1 MRKVALISVQEL
13 VKYVRNQG
21 FILLNEQ
28 NFYLLTQINQDLY
41 KLVQDDE
48 QGLMMISVVSYRL

>member
-1 MRKVALISVQEL
+1 MRKVALISVREL

-41 KLVQDDE
+41 RLVQDDE